1 MQFSCDIIENI
12 KLKERTNMKS
22 IFEKLTAMVYPML
35 ISLFLLIYTEVNVT
49 TDLYEPML
57 IVTVFLTLLFAG
69 MFLVGLLGT
78 LFAGSKERK

>member
-1 MQFSCDIIENI
+1 
-12 KLKERTNMKS
+12 MKS

>member
-1 MQFSCDIIENI
+1 
-12 KLKERTNMKS
+12 MKS

-69 MFLVGLLGT
+69 MFLVGLFGT
-78 LFAGSKERK
+78 LFTSSKERK

>member
-1 MQFSCDIIENI
+1 
-12 KLKERTNMKS
+12 MKS

-69 MFLVGLLGT
+69 MFLVGLFGT

>member
-1 MQFSCDIIENI
+1 MKTIFK
-12 KLKERTNMKS
+12 KLSE
-22 IFEKLTAMVYPML
+22 MVYPML

-69 MFLVGLLGT
+69 MFLIGLIGSLIGS
-78 LFAGSKERK
+78 SKER